1 MAGKIYNL
9 FLIRRMT
16 ERWLRLAP
24 DDQQALL
31 SKIDESL
38 TATGGRR
45 VVACD
50 AYWCDEAYRG
60 FGVEEFP
67 DFDAWRRYADMR
79 EQLDWYSYVDS
90 WSLLGTWHETV
101 NPAEAVAP
109 EAGKIYQLFIIR
121 NQTEA
126 YEQFPQPA
134 KDAVWAKVAETLPD
148 AKWVV
153 AANCYWSSEEYQ
165 GFGIMAYADIDAIQR
180 HFANLEQI
188 GWPRYMRARTLL
200 GTLWSA

>member
-38 TATGGRR
+38 ASTDGRR

-50 AYWCDEAYRG
+50 AYWCNEAYRG

-67 DFDAWRRYADMR
+67 DFDAWRRFADMR
-79 EQLDWYSYVDS
+79 EQLNWHTYVDS
-90 WSLLGTWHETV
+90 WSLLGTWHESVSQTEV
-101 NPAEAVAP
+101 AAP
-109 EAGKIYQLFIIR
+109 EPGKIYQLFILW
-121 NQTEA
+121 NETES
-126 YEQFPQPA
+126 YEQFPQTA
-134 KDAVWAKVAETLPD
+134 KDAVWAKATETLQD
-148 AKWVV
+148 TQWIV

-165 GFGIMAYADIDAIQR
+165 GFGIMSYTDIDAVQR
-180 HFANLEQI
+180 HFANLEKI
-188 GWPRYMRARTLL
+188 RWPRYMRARSLL
-200 GTLWSA
+200 GTLWKV

>member
-79 EQLDWYSYVDS
+79 EQLDWYSYVDT
-90 WSLLGTWHETV
+90 WSLLGTVACETV
-101 NPAEAVAP
+101 NPADAVAP
-109 EAGKIYQLFIIR
+109 EAGKIYQLFIIL

-126 YEQFPQPA
+126 YEQFP
-134 KDAVWAKVAETLPD
+134 AVSQRCSVG
-148 AKWVV
+148 
-153 AANCYWSSEEYQ
+153 Q
-165 GFGIMAYADIDAIQR
+165 GG
-180 HFANLEQI
+180 
-188 GWPRYMRARTLL
+188 
-200 GTLWSA
+200 